1 MPWGGDSLILT
12 NLQIC
17 DVNPLAVN
25 VVVVN
30 VPTSSGDSLEINLG
44 SRFAEILRE
53 RGQSRAKLSLEFYLG
68 TLGFF
73 LTQIFRITT
82 TPDTKALS
90 PDSIKTS
97 FTNII

>member
-1 MPWGGDSLILT
+1 MILT
-12 NLQIC
+12 NLQVR
-17 DVNPLAVN
+17 DVDPLAVN

-30 VPTSSGDSLEINLG
+30 VPASSSDSLEINLG

-53 RGQSRAKLSLEFYLG
+53 RGQAGAKLSLEFYLG

-73 LTQIFRITT
+73 LAQIL
-82 TPDTKALS
+82 PDNNNTRLS
-90 PDSIKTS
+90 SDSIKTS